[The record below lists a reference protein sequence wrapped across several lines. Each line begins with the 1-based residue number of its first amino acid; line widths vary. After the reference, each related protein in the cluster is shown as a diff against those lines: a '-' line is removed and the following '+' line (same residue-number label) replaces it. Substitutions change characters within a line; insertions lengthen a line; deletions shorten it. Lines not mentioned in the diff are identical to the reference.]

1 MTEFKM
7 CRAPPNPDMNSLTIG
22 FISAGCIFGGVLL
35 GMLLQKVL
43 PQHHLESDSKDTVK
57 LGAGMLATL
66 TALVLGLLVSSAKG
80 SFDAMN
86 AGIAQTGAKVI
97 LFDHILADYG
107 PETKE
112 VREQLRDTVASTI
125 EKIWPDKKGG
135 PGGLRALESVDAAKT
150 LQAKLRELTPKND
163 LQKSLLAQA
172 SQIGSDV
179 LQTRLLL
186 MEGQQ
191 NTLPASFLVLL
202 IFWLTGLFIS
212 FGLFAPRNGTVLAV
226 LLICALSVS
235 SAIFLI
241 LEMNRPLDGFI
252 KASNAPLRKA
262 VELIGK

>member
-1 MTEFKM
+1 
-7 CRAPPNPDMNSLTIG
+7 MNSSTIG

-43 PQHHLESDSKDTVK
+43 PEHHLDTPSKDTVK
-57 LGAGMLATL
+57 VGAGMLATL
-66 TALVLGLLVSSAKG
+66 AALVLGLLVSSAKS

-86 AGIAQTGAKVI
+86 AGIAQAGAKVM
-97 LFDHILADYG
+97 LLDHILADYG

-112 VREQLRDTVASTI
+112 VREQLRYTVASVV
-125 EKIWPDKKGG
+125 EKIWPEKKGG
-135 PGGLRALESVDAAKT
+135 VGGLRALESVDAAKT
-150 LQAKLRELTPKND
+150 IQAKLRELTPKND
-163 LQKSLLAQA
+163 LQKSILAQA
-172 SQIGSDV
+172 SQISSDI

-186 MEGQQ
+186 MAGQQ
-191 NTLPASFLVLL
+191 NTLPTSFLALL

-235 SAIFLI
+235 SAIFLV
-241 LEMNRPLDGFI
+241 LEMDRPLDGFI

>member
-1 MTEFKM
+1 
-7 CRAPPNPDMNSLTIG
+7 MNSSTIG

-43 PQHHLESDSKDTVK
+43 PEHHLDTPSKDTVK
-57 LGAGMLATL
+57 VGAGMLATL
-66 TALVLGLLVSSAKG
+66 TALVLGLLVSSAKS

-86 AGIAQTGAKVI
+86 AGIAQTGAKII

-112 VREQLRDTVASTI
+112 VREQLRHTVASVI
-125 EKIWPDKKGG
+125 ERIWPEQKGAV
-135 PGGLRALESVDAAKT
+135 GGLRALESVDAAET

-172 SQIGSDV
+172 SQISSDM
-179 LQTRLLL
+179 LQARLLL

-191 NTLPASFLVLL
+191 NTLPSSFLVLL

-235 SAIFLI
+235 SAIFLV
-241 LEMNRPLDGFI
+241 LEMDRPLDGFI

>member
-1 MTEFKM
+1 
-7 CRAPPNPDMNSLTIG
+7 MNSLTIG

-35 GMLLQKVL
+35 GMLLQRVL
-43 PQHHLESDSKDTVK
+43 PERHLDTASKDTVK

-66 TALVLGLLVSSAKG
+66 TALVLGLLVSSAKS

-86 AGIAQTGAKVI
+86 AGIAQTGAKV
-97 LFDHILADYG
+97 LLVDHVLADYG

-112 VREQLRDTVASTI
+112 VREQLRNTVASVI
-125 EKIWPDKKGG
+125 ERVWPETKTAT
-135 PGGLRALESVDAAKT
+135 GGLRAMESVDAAKT

-163 LQKSLLAQA
+163 LQKSLLAQV
-172 SQIGSDV
+172 SQISTDV

-191 NTLPASFLVLL
+191 NTLPSPFLVLL

-212 FGLFAPRNGTVLAV
+212 FGLFAPPNGLVLTV

-235 SAIFLI
+235 SAIFLV

>member
-1 MTEFKM
+1 
-7 CRAPPNPDMNSLTIG
+7 MNSLTIG

-43 PQHHLESDSKDTVK
+43 PERHLDTASKDTVK

-66 TALVLGLLVSSAKG
+66 TALVLGLLVSSAKS

-86 AGIAQTGAKVI
+86 AGIAQTGAKV
-97 LFDHILADYG
+97 LLVDHILADYG
-107 PETKE
+107 PETNE
-112 VREQLRDTVASTI
+112 VREQLRDTVASVI
-125 EKIWPDKKGG
+125 EKVWPETKSGS
-135 PGGLRALESVDAAKT
+135 GGLRAMESVDAAKT

-163 LQKSLLAQA
+163 LQKSLLAQV
-172 SQIGSDV
+172 SQISTDV

-191 NTLPASFLVLL
+191 NTLPSPFLVLL

-212 FGLFAPRNGTVLAV
+212 FGLFAPPNGLVLTV

-235 SAIFLI
+235 SAIFLV

>member
-1 MTEFKM
+1 
-7 CRAPPNPDMNSLTIG
+7 MNSSTIG

-43 PQHHLESDSKDTVK
+43 PEHHLDTPSKDTVK
-57 LGAGMLATL
+57 VGAGMLATL
-66 TALVLGLLVSSAKG
+66 TALVLGLLVSSAKS

-86 AGIAQTGAKVI
+86 AGIAQTGAKII

-107 PETKE
+107 PETKDAH
-112 VREQLRDTVASTI
+112 EQLRHTVASVI
-125 EKIWPDKKGG
+125 EKIWPQKKGG
-135 PGGLRALESVDAAKT
+135 VGGLRALESVDAAET
-150 LQAKLRELTPKND
+150 MQAKLRELTPKND
-163 LQKSLLAQA
+163 LQKSILAQA
-172 SQIGSDV
+172 SQVTSDV

-186 MEGQQ
+186 MAGQQ
-191 NTLPASFLVLL
+191 NTLPTSFLALL

-235 SAIFLI
+235 SAIFLV
-241 LEMNRPLDGFI
+241 LEMDRPLDGFI

>member
-1 MTEFKM
+1 
-7 CRAPPNPDMNSLTIG
+7 MNSLTIG

-35 GMLLQKVL
+35 GMFLQKVL
-43 PQHHLESDSKDTVK
+43 PEHHLDTPSKDTVK
-57 LGAGMLATL
+57 VGAGMLATL
-66 TALVLGLLVSSAKG
+66 TALVLGLLVSSAKS

-86 AGIAQTGAKVI
+86 AGIAQAGAKVM
-97 LFDHILADYG
+97 LLDHILADYG

-112 VREQLRDTVASTI
+112 VREQLRHTVASVI
-125 EKIWPDKKGG
+125 ERIWPEKKGG
-135 PGGLRALESVDAAKT
+135 VGGLRALESVDAAKT
-150 LQAKLRELTPKND
+150 IQAKLRELTPKND
-163 LQKSLLAQA
+163 LQKSILAQA
-172 SQIGSDV
+172 SQVSSDV

-186 MEGQQ
+186 MAGQQ
-191 NTLPASFLVLL
+191 NTLPTSFLALL

-235 SAIFLI
+235 SAIFLV
-241 LEMNRPLDGFI
+241 LEMDRPLDGFI

>member
-1 MTEFKM
+1 
-7 CRAPPNPDMNSLTIG
+7 MNSLTIG

-35 GMLLQKVL
+35 GILLQKVL
-43 PQHHLESDSKDTVK
+43 PQHHLASDSKDTVK

-66 TALVLGLLVSSAKG
+66 TALVLGLLVSSAKS

-86 AGIAQTGAKVI
+86 AGIAQAGAKII
-97 LFDHILADYG
+97 LLDHVLADYG

-112 VREQLRDTVASTI
+112 VREQLRHTVASVI
-125 EKIWPDKKGG
+125 ERIWPEQKGAV
-135 PGGLRALESVDAAKT
+135 GGLRALESVDAAET

-172 SQIGSDV
+172 SQISSDM
-179 LQTRLLL
+179 LQARLLL

-191 NTLPASFLVLL
+191 NTLPSSFLVLL

-235 SAIFLI
+235 SAIFLV
-241 LEMNRPLDGFI
+241 LEMDRPLDGFI

>member
-1 MTEFKM
+1 
-7 CRAPPNPDMNSLTIG
+7 MNSLTIG

-43 PQHHLESDSKDTVK
+43 PEHHLDTPSKDTVK
-57 LGAGMLATL
+57 VGAGMLATL
-66 TALVLGLLVSSAKG
+66 TALVLGLLVSSAKS

-86 AGIAQTGAKVI
+86 AGIAQAGAKVM
-97 LFDHILADYG
+97 LLDHILADYG

-112 VREQLRDTVASTI
+112 VREQLRHTVASVI
-125 EKIWPDKKGG
+125 ERIWPEKKGG
-135 PGGLRALESVDAAKT
+135 VGGLRALESVDAAKT
-150 LQAKLRELTPKND
+150 IQAKLRELTPKND
-163 LQKSLLAQA
+163 LQKSILAQA
-172 SQIGSDV
+172 SQVSSDV

-186 MEGQQ
+186 MAGQQ
-191 NTLPASFLVLL
+191 NTLPTSFLALL

-235 SAIFLI
+235 SAIFLV
-241 LEMNRPLDGFI
+241 LEMDRPLDGFI

>member
-1 MTEFKM
+1 
-7 CRAPPNPDMNSLTIG
+7 MNSSTIG

-43 PQHHLESDSKDTVK
+43 PEHHLDTPSKDTVK
-57 LGAGMLATL
+57 VGAGMLATL
-66 TALVLGLLVSSAKG
+66 TALVLGLLVSSAKS

-86 AGIAQTGAKVI
+86 AGIAQTGAKII

-112 VREQLRDTVASTI
+112 VREQLRHTVASVI
-125 EKIWPDKKGG
+125 ERIWPEQKGAV
-135 PGGLRALESVDAAKT
+135 GGLRALESVDAAET

-172 SQIGSDV
+172 SQISSDM
-179 LQTRLLL
+179 LQARLLL

-191 NTLPASFLVLL
+191 NTLPSSFLVLL
-202 IFWLTGLFIS
+202 IFWLPGLFIS

-235 SAIFLI
+235 SAIFLV
-241 LEMNRPLDGFI
+241 LEMDRPLDGFI

>member
-1 MTEFKM
+1 MS
-7 CRAPPNPDMNSLTIG
+7 SLTIG
-22 FISAGCIFGGVLL
+22 LISAGCIFGGVLL
-35 GMLLQKVL
+35 GVLLQKVL
-43 PQHHLESDSKDTVK
+43 PEHHLDTASKDTVK

-66 TALVLGLLVSSAKG
+66 TALVLGLLVSSAKS

-97 LFDHILADYG
+97 LVDHILADYG

-112 VREQLRDTVASTI
+112 VREQLRHTVASMI
-125 EKIWPDKKGG
+125 ERIWPDKKSGS
-135 PGGLRALESVDAAKT
+135 GGLRALESVDAAKT

-163 LQKSLLAQA
+163 LQKSLLAQV
-172 SQIGSDV
+172 SQISTDV

-191 NTLPASFLVLL
+191 NTLPSPFLVLL

-212 FGLFAPRNGTVLAV
+212 FGLFAPPNGLVLTV

-235 SAIFLI
+235 SAIFLV

-262 VELIGK
+262 VEFIGK

>member
-1 MTEFKM
+1 MT
-7 CRAPPNPDMNSLTIG
+7 SLTIG
-22 FISAGCIFGGVLL
+22 LISAACVFGGVLV
-35 GMLLQKVL
+35 GMLLQKIL
-43 PQHHLESDSKDTVK
+43 PEHHLETPSKDTVK
-57 LGAGMLATL
+57 VGAGMLATL
-66 TALVLGLLVSSAKG
+66 TALVLGLLVSSAKS
-80 SFDAMN
+80 SFDGMN
-86 AGIAQTGAKVI
+86 AGIAQAGAKVI

-112 VREQLRDTVASTI
+112 VRDELRHTVASTI
-125 EKIWPDKKGG
+125 ERIWPTKKTGS
-135 PGGLRALESVDAAKT
+135 GGLRALESVDVAKI

-172 SQIGSDV
+172 SQISSDV

-191 NTLPASFLVLL
+191 NTLPPSFLVLL

-235 SAIFLI
+235 SAIFLV

>member
-1 MTEFKM
+1 
-7 CRAPPNPDMNSLTIG
+7 MNSLTIG
-22 FISAGCIFGGVLL
+22 FISAGCVFGGVLL

-43 PQHHLESDSKDTVK
+43 PESHLDTASKDTVK

-66 TALVLGLLVSSAKG
+66 TALVLGLLVSSAKS

-86 AGIAQTGAKVI
+86 AGIAQTGAKV
-97 LFDHILADYG
+97 LLVDHILADYG
-107 PETKE
+107 LEAKE
-112 VREQLRDTVASTI
+112 VREQLRHIVASVI
-125 EKIWPDKKGG
+125 ERIWPEEKSGS
-135 PGGLRALESVDAAKT
+135 GGLRAMETLDPAKT
-150 LQAKLRELTPKND
+150 LQDKLRELTPKND
-163 LQKSLLAQA
+163 LQKSLLAQV
-172 SQIGSDV
+172 SQISTDV

-191 NTLPASFLVLL
+191 NTLPSQFLVLL
-202 IFWLTGLFIS
+202 IFWLTALFIS
-212 FGLFAPRNGTVLAV
+212 FGLLAPRNGTVLAV

-235 SAIFLI
+235 SAIFLV

>member
-1 MTEFKM
+1 
-7 CRAPPNPDMNSLTIG
+7 MNSLTIG

-43 PQHHLESDSKDTVK
+43 PEHHLDTASKDTVK
-57 LGAGMLATL
+57 VGAGMLATL
-66 TALVLGLLVSSAKG
+66 TALVLGLLVSSAKS

-86 AGIAQTGAKVI
+86 AGIAQTGAKV
-97 LFDHILADYG
+97 LLVDHVLADYG

-112 VREQLRDTVASTI
+112 VREQLRNTVASVI
-125 EKIWPDKKGG
+125 ERVWPETKTAT
-135 PGGLRALESVDAAKT
+135 GGLRAMESVDAAKT

-163 LQKSLLAQA
+163 QQKSLLAQV
-172 SQIGSDV
+172 SQISTDV

-191 NTLPASFLVLL
+191 NTLPSPFLVLL

-212 FGLFAPRNGTVLAV
+212 FGLFAPPNGLVLTV

-235 SAIFLI
+235 SAIFLV

>member
-1 MTEFKM
+1 
-7 CRAPPNPDMNSLTIG
+7 MNSLTIG

-35 GMLLQKVL
+35 GMLLQRVL
-43 PQHHLESDSKDTVK
+43 PERHLDTASKDTVK

-66 TALVLGLLVSSAKG
+66 TALVLGLLVSSAKS

-86 AGIAQTGAKVI
+86 AGIAQTGAKV
-97 LFDHILADYG
+97 LLVDHILADYG

-112 VREQLRDTVASTI
+112 VREQLRNTVASVI
-125 EKIWPDKKGG
+125 ERVWPETKTAT
-135 PGGLRALESVDAAKT
+135 GGLRAMESVDAAKT

-163 LQKSLLAQA
+163 LQKSLLAQV
-172 SQIGSDV
+172 SQISTDV

-191 NTLPASFLVLL
+191 NTLPSPFLVLL

-212 FGLFAPRNGTVLAV
+212 FGLFAPPNGLVLTV

-235 SAIFLI
+235 SAIFLV